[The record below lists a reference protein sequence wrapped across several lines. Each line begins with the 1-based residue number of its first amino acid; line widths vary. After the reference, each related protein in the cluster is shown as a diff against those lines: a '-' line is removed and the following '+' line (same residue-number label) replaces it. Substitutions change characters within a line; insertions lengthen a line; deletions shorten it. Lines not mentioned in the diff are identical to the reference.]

1 MLQHALCLTIYEA
14 KGLEF
19 NDVILFNFFAESP
32 CADKWHLLK
41 TLDVV
46 SAEIP
51 KEEYEK
57 NLSRHKPQ
65 ENKIEELKP
74 DE

>member
-19 NDVILFNFFAESP
+19 NDVILFNFFNESACAE
-32 CADKWHLLK
+32 KWHLLK
-41 TLDVV
+41 SLDVATFDV
-46 SAEIP
+46 P

-57 NLSRHKPQ
+57 AISRHKA
-65 ENKIEELKP
+65 K
-74 DE
+74 